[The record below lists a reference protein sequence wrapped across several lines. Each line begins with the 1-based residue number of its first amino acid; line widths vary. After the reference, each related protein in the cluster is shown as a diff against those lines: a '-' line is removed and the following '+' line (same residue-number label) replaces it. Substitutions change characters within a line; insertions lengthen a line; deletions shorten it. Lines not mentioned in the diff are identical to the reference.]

1 MNKAMDDEN
10 LAERGYLASLAEVE
24 AMRGGIY

>member
-10 LAERGYLASLAEVE
+10 LSERGYLASLAEVE
-24 AMRGGIY
+24 AMRGGI